1 MLLRHVKPEEATGK
15 TAEIYTAMNNAMG
28 MIPNAFK
35 MYSVSEAL
43 LAKQYEGLVYFMSQ
57 NALSGKLLAFI
68 RLLVSFQE
76 RCEYCIG
83 INTGI
88 LMQYG
93 VLPEQIAGIRANPET
108 APLPAN
114 ELALLLFVLKAV
126 KTPEEITA
134 ETIDNLRLTGWD
146 DKQIFEATF
155 HGSMQVA
162 SDKMLI
168 AFKVEAD

>member
-1 MLLRHVKPEEATGK
+1 MLLHHVKPQEATGK

-35 MYSVSEAL
+35 MYSVSEEL

-57 NALSGKLLAFI
+57 SALSGKLLAFI
-68 RLLVSFQE
+68 RLLVSFE
-76 RCEYCIG
+76 ESCAYCIG

-93 VLPEQIAGIRANPET
+93 VLPEQIQGIRNDPST

-126 KTPEEITA
+126 KTPDQVTELNTQS
-134 ETIDNLRLTGWD
+134 LRLLGWN

-168 AFKVEAD
+168 AFQVEAD

>member
-1 MLLRHVKPEEATGK
+1 MLLRHVEPSEATGRV
-15 TAEIYTAMNNAMG
+15 AEVYAAMQSAMG
-28 MIPNAFK
+28 MVPNAFK
-35 MYSVSEAL
+35 MYSVSEDL

-57 NALSGKLLAFI
+57 TGLSGKLLAFI
-68 RLLVSFQE
+68 RLLVSFRE
-76 RCEYCIG
+76 SCDYCIG

-93 VLPEQIAGIRANPET
+93 VLPEQIPAIRDNPSL

-126 KTPEEITA
+126 NTPEQVTEEDVKPIR
-134 ETIDNLRLTGWD
+134 IVGWD
-146 DKQIFEATF
+146 DRQIFEATF

-162 SDKMLI
+162 SDRMLV